1 VLGLGQFDTEQCI
14 LKFEGILTGHI
25 GQEFGVRNLCV
36 MFISVGNDLI
46 RFKPGLMSVLPG
58 ALAVH
63 KVLGGELGRTIW
75 LKQREHVDEVLALL
89 VEDGEELQECHKSTP
104 AGDLALPKVFHSLL
118 LDRLLFGH
126 GSGTFVRPE
135 IAENGDVTV
144 GLMPRACRSAV
155 ALSRMEAGHHS
166 GIVGDSP
173 RFKGVA
179 VIVDN
184 FRLSHNFKTFKTT

>member
-1 VLGLGQFDTEQCI
+1 MDKVQAIPVDD
-14 LKFEGILTGHI
+14 
-25 GQEFGVRNLCV
+25 RN
-36 MFISVGNDLI
+36 
-46 RFKPGLMSVLPG
+46 
-58 ALAVH
+58 
-63 KVLGGELGRTIW
+63 
-75 LKQREHVDEVLALL
+75 
-89 VEDGEELQECHKSTP
+89 ELQDGHEAAS
-104 AGDLALPKVFHSLL
+104 AGELALPKVFHSLL

-135 IAENGDVTV
+135 IAENWDVTV

-155 ALSRMEAGHHS
+155 ALSRMEAGHHG

-184 FRLSHNFKTFKTT
+184 FRLSHTFKTIKTILTV